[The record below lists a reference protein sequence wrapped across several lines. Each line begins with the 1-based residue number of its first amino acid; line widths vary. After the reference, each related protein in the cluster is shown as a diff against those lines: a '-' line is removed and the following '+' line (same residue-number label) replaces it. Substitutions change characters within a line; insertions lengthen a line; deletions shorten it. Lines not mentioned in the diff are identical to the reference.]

1 MKMKKLLFLF
11 WGLIT
16 TQAVHSAEISY
27 INYDGMNGIVI
38 AGPIISGDARKF
50 KEIARRITDGKAVVF
65 LNSQG
70 GAAYEAIDIGEY
82 INKTNFVTVV
92 APNDECYSACAIIWS
107 SGNNKVAN
115 LPYSIIGYH
124 ALYHGYTGEQIGYAN
139 AKLGAVLSRWG
150 YSDRAIEFMTFASP
164 KEFNYLTR
172 NNAARYGINYN
183 ELDFSKSNSNHTQYE
198 QTAYDVVAGFYNALS
213 VADGDLA
220 AAYVIP
226 EKRGIGPFNQKNI
239 FKFYS
244 SLRIPLKVQ
253 SIKQINNN
261 QFTVNYTFTATKA
274 QCKAIATVNVV
285 NRNGYYLIQSIK
297 ANC

>member
-1 MKMKKLLFLF
+1 MKKLLCLF

-16 TQAVHSAEISY
+16 THAVHSAEISH

-92 APNDECYSACAIIWS
+92 VPSDECYSACAIIWS
-107 SGNNKVAN
+107 SSNNKVAN

-124 ALYHGYTGEQIGYAN
+124 ALYNGYTGEQIGYAN

-183 ELDFSKSNSNHTQYE
+183 ELDFSRSNSNHTHYE

-253 SIKQINNN
+253 SIKQISNN
-261 QFTVNYTFTATKA
+261 QFKVNYTFTATKT
-274 QCKAIATVNVV
+274 QCKGIATVNIV